1 MARPAVSGTFT
12 CTPGKRDAY
21 VAAMAPM
28 FEQTQQEPGAEVYVL
43 NDDAGDPDVLW
54 MYEMYA
60 DDAAFQ
66 AHCSSEAVLEFVS
79 TLDPA
84 LLAGPPEMTM
94 LTARRA
100 KGD

>member
-1 MARPAVSGTFT
+1 MVRPAVIVKFN
-12 CTPGKRDAY
+12 CAPGKRDAY

-28 FEQTQQEPGAEVYVL
+28 FEQTQQESGAEVYVL
-43 NDDAGDPDVLW
+43 NDDAEDPDVLW

-84 LLAGPPEMTM
+84 LLAGPPEMKM
-94 LTARRA
+94 LTARRS
-100 KGD
+100 KDE

>member
-1 MARPAVSGTFT
+1 MARPALIVKFT

-21 VAAMAPM
+21 VTAMAPM
-28 FEQTQQEPGAEVYVL
+28 FEQTQQESGAEVYVL
-43 NDDAGDPDVLW
+43 NDDAGDADILW
-54 MYEMYA
+54 MFEMHA
-60 DDAAFQ
+60 DDAAFE

-100 KGD
+100 MGD

>member
-1 MARPAVSGTFT
+1 MARPAVIVKFT
-12 CTPGKRDAY
+12 CAPGKRDAY
-21 VAAMAPM
+21 VAAMAAM
-28 FEQTQQEPGAEVYVL
+28 FEQTQQESGAEVYVL

-66 AHCSSEAVLEFVS
+66 AHCSSEAVLERVS
-79 TLDPA
+79 TLDPE

-100 KGD
+100 KDD